1 MSSEPLIL
9 WDGRGERVAN
19 GWQPSPTRP
28 LAGLRVLDLTR
39 VLAGPVSTRFL
50 AGFGA
55 NVLRIDPPGWDEPGV
70 IPEVTLGKRCARLDL
85 KTSHGRKT
93 FTELLTTQADILVHG
108 YRMDA
113 LEAIGLGTAV
123 RQAVRPGLIDIS
135 LDAYGHNGPWAGRR
149 GFDSLVQFSSGIAA
163 AGMDWQSADAP
174 VSLPVQAL
182 DHATG
187 YLLAAAAIRGVIAR
201 SMGGGPI
208 TAKLSLAR
216 TAKLLVD
223 YKGRPSNAAIAPA
236 MDGDFR
242 AIVEQTDWGPARRL
256 LPPVTVA
263 GAPMNWK
270 RPAKKL
276 GSNDAIWLD

>member
-1 MSSEPLIL
+1 VRFPGNGNVEGIARCYHAATVKHLLNYDFRKRFNKDQATMELDPS
-9 WDGRGERVAN
+9 GRLVGQRR
-19 GWQPSPTRP
+19 TR
-28 LAGLRVLDLTR
+28 
-39 VLAGPVSTRFL
+39 
-50 AGFGA
+50 
-55 NVLRIDPPGWDEPGV
+55 NKID
-70 IPEVTLGKRCARLDL
+70 
-85 KTSHGRKT
+85 
-93 FTELLTTQADILVHG
+93 FTEVIEC
-108 YRMDA
+108 DA

-187 YLLAAAAIRGVIAR
+187 YLLAAAAVRGVIAR
-201 SMGGGPI
+201 SMGRGPM

-223 YKGRPSNAAIAPA
+223 YKDRPSNAAIAPA

-270 RPAKKL
+270 RPATKL
-276 GSNDAIWLD
+276 GSNDAIWPQDLIVATAGVDRSLPSVRYSFRS